1 MDLQDPAT
9 CAALAPILS
18 PAAALRLER
27 GQGLAPADLL
37 AAQRALHALS
47 PADKRALA
55 RRMEDMASPEAAV
68 IVSAAAFIEPA
79 DFVTLV
85 TLVVPAASGHPA
97 MVPASI
103 TTDQLAAA
111 HRALRSVPVP
121 TRAVLTSQ
129 LPGPA
134 ATLVS
139 LAADLDTSEFIEAAR
154 PMLNL
159 PMRAS
164 STSSALSSEY
174 AIGGAAP
181 VGGASAATQSAA
193 ERGVQSALSS
203 SWILLGAQARLQLE
217 LLQRALIGAPR
228 LDVRAFGLGASACTV
243 VLALVSIAYFGISV
257 HLGRA
262 LLAAVALVG
271 SAVLFVLDADG
282 AVGSVASATILARVP
297 GLRTARGRSLAALG
311 TALAALLAG
320 GVLAIG
326 GALLLLP
333 ALFGALAH
341 QLAAPRLAELLE
353 QLPTG
358 AAASAR
364 FAAASGGAGVLH
376 GGPSLEKLGRRR
388 RLGRPL
394 TDSGGGLGGLGGF
407 GEEAELEVE
416 EEWEWEGEPLFSAGA
431 PLLQHGALV
440 SLCPTGGYQ
449 VTELSFGLWRDAA
462 AQERRDAA
470 AAASGIVDPAAAW
483 VAATRDR
490 RPGAMKEWARQTHAR
505 NPAGLALLVAA
516 VALVLGFTCAL
527 VIDVLHTELAR
538 SVASV
543 MLVAGLGLP
552 LLLLELAAVPEATAR
567 NEGYAD
573 NGPSLRSIAQL
584 YAAPLLRA
592 VPDAA
597 LVAVRA
603 LSAVVGAA
611 ALAQL
616 VPPEPHGLVVGTFRL
631 LYNVC
636 ILAVLLAAAYAALR
650 AGMERMSAG
659 LPASPPA
666 LLM

>member
-55 RRMEDMASPEAAV
+55 RRMEDMASPEASV

-85 TLVVPAASGHPA
+85 TLVVPAASEHPA

-111 HRALRSVPVP
+111 HRALRSVPVA

-159 PMRAS
+159 PTRAS

-203 SWILLGAQARLQLE
+203 SWILLGAQARLQVE
-217 LLQRALIGAPR
+217 LLQRAVMDAPR

-271 SAVLFVLDADG
+271 SAVIFVLEADG
-282 AVGSVASATILARVP
+282 AVGSVASATVLARVP
-297 GLRTARGRSLAALG
+297 GLRTARGRSLAAVG

-326 GALLLLP
+326 GAFLLLP

-394 TDSGGGLGGLGGF
+394 ADSGGGLGGLGGSGGLG
-407 GEEAELEVE
+407 GEEE
-416 EEWEWEGEPLFSAGA
+416 EEEQWEWEGEPLFRAGA

-449 VTELSFGLWRDAA
+449 VTELSFGL
-462 AQERRDAA
+462 
-470 AAASGIVDPAAAW
+470 
-483 VAATRDR
+483 
-490 RPGAMKEWARQTHAR
+490 
-505 NPAGLALLVAA
+505 
-516 VALVLGFTCAL
+516 
-527 VIDVLHTELAR
+527 
-538 SVASV
+538 
-543 MLVAGLGLP
+543 
-552 LLLLELAAVPEATAR
+552 
-567 NEGYAD
+567 
-573 NGPSLRSIAQL
+573 SL
-584 YAAPLLRA
+584 
-592 VPDAA
+592 
-597 LVAVRA
+597 
-603 LSAVVGAA
+603 
-611 ALAQL
+611 
-616 VPPEPHGLVVGTFRL
+616 
-631 LYNVC
+631 C
-636 ILAVLLAAAYAALR
+636 
-650 AGMERMSAG
+650 
-659 LPASPPA
+659 
-666 LLM
+666 

>member
-174 AIGGAAP
+174 AIGGAPP

-243 VLALVSIAYFGISV
+243 VLAL
-257 HLGRA
+257 
-262 LLAAVALVG
+262 
-271 SAVLFVLDADG
+271 
-282 AVGSVASATILARVP
+282 
-297 GLRTARGRSLAALG
+297 
-311 TALAALLAG
+311 
-320 GVLAIG
+320 
-326 GALLLLP
+326 
-333 ALFGALAH
+333 
-341 QLAAPRLAELLE
+341 
-353 QLPTG
+353 
-358 AAASAR
+358 
-364 FAAASGGAGVLH
+364 
-376 GGPSLEKLGRRR
+376 
-388 RLGRPL
+388 
-394 TDSGGGLGGLGGF
+394 
-407 GEEAELEVE
+407 
-416 EEWEWEGEPLFSAGA
+416 
-431 PLLQHGALV
+431 
-440 SLCPTGGYQ
+440 
-449 VTELSFGLWRDAA
+449 
-462 AQERRDAA
+462 ERRDAA
-470 AAASGIVDPAAAW
+470 AAASGIVDPAVAW
-483 VAATRDR
+483 AAATRDR

-516 VALVLGFTCAL
+516 VALVLGYMCAL

-603 LSAVVGAA
+603 LSAVAGAA